1 MNDILDVV
9 NDHWRSI
16 NEEID
21 TLLHGIMDT
30 EKGLTEDQV
39 TNILIGIK
47 DLNDIRRSHTTRL
60 ILDNILKTNQPK

>member
-21 TLLHGIMDT
+21 TLLHGLMDT

-39 TNILIGIK
+39 ANILIGIK
-47 DLNDIRRSHTTRL
+47 DLNDIRRSRTTRL